1 MTTPILDP
9 NTTPLSVNPSGA
21 PPNFIDPP
29 TQAPTVLGTGILLII
44 ISTLCRQFASQILIS
59 PVKFAIT
66 SAIIIV
72 YKRIFGVLK
81 WVRIVSYSLYIF
93 LFLIQVQN
101 IGIAIYWYTPRK
113 GDVNNIQVALLR
125 TEKTASS
132 AIANAVCSTI
142 VDIVLFLVPMAV
154 VPTLNMSPQKR
165 RAIYGVFCFG
175 ALIIIAD
182 CVGIAYKTYGVL
194 GEHGDPFWVGMIAI
208 ITVYAETFALVII
221 SCIPALST
229 FYIGTVIK
237 SRFYSTLQYGI
248 LHRLRRS
255 EASNIPSSG
264 LEQPNSMHSTRSLV
278 GSGKNVAT
286 IEMPEFKSKKPS
298 QASSYSTLGNQ
309 ESGQAHRSS

>member
-44 ISTLCRQFASQILIS
+44 ISTLCSQFASQILIS

-81 WVRIVSYSLYIF
+81 WVRIVSYGLYIF

-113 GDVNNIQVALLR
+113 GDANNIQAALLR

-132 AIANAVCSTI
+132 AIANTVCSTI

-154 VPTLNMSPQKR
+154 VPTLNMSPPKR

-175 ALIIIAD
+175 ALIIVAD
-182 CVGIAYKTYGVL
+182 CVGIAYKMYGVL
-194 GEHGDPFWVGMIAI
+194 GEHGNPFWVGMIAI
-208 ITVYAETFALVII
+208 ITVDAETFALVII

-229 FYIGTVIK
+229 F
-237 SRFYSTLQYGI
+237 
-248 LHRLRRS
+248 
-255 EASNIPSSG
+255 
-264 LEQPNSMHSTRSLV
+264 
-278 GSGKNVAT
+278 
-286 IEMPEFKSKKPS
+286 
-298 QASSYSTLGNQ
+298 
-309 ESGQAHRSS
+309 